1 MKHEGV
7 VTADILQWTCLV
19 LAVLKAPL
27 LVRRKRDFQ
36 PTRHTLGKLPAAL
49 QTE

>member
-27 LVRRKRDFQ
+27 FMRRKRDFQ
-36 PTRHTLGKLPAAL
+36 AAGDALGNLTTAL
-49 QTE
+49 QPE